1 MHFNLIDLAVLAALV
16 AAAVDASRRDFAF
29 YAGELSAL
37 AVGIVVALAGAGL
50 LGGLFQ
56 RVLGVQPG
64 LSGFAAFLLL
74 LVVVHGVV
82 QVATQAPITRVAGR
96 LRDALSARH
105 WRLAS
110 AVPGAGVAALL
121 SLLLVG
127 ALTVLPN
134 AGVRQLVQGSAIGS
148 AVMGAGIARRPLSV
162 FLIPTPTPSIVVTA
176 PESNPGEDA
185 FYKLHFPPD
194 LQIELDSDAERTML
208 REINQARSARGLTT
222 LRLSPALQKVA
233 RDHSRDMY
241 ERHYFSHRTPE
252 GLTPYD
258 RLRAQHISY
267 VTAGENIAFAPDADQ
282 AWQALMSSP
291 DHRANI
297 LNQDY
302 RCVGIGAYRGL
313 NGFEEMVTQEF
324 DDCSA

>member
-1 MHFNLIDLAVLAALV
+1 MHFNLIDVAVLAAV
-16 AAAVDASRRDFAF
+16 AVMAVDASRRGFAF
-29 YAGELSAL
+29 YAAELCAL
-37 AVGIVVALAGAGL
+37 AVGVAVALAGAGL
-50 LGGLFQ
+50 LGALFQ
-56 RVLGVQPG
+56 RLLGVEPG
-64 LSGFAAFLLL
+64 LAGFVAFLLL

-82 QVATQAPITRVAGR
+82 QVAIQPRITGVAGR
-96 LRDALSARH
+96 LRDALSPRR
-105 WRLAS
+105 WQLVS
-110 AVPGAGVAALL
+110 AAPGAGVAALL
-121 SLLLVG
+121 SLLLVS
-127 ALTVLPN
+127 ALSVLPN
-134 AGVRQLVQGSAIGS
+134 EAVRHLVSGSAIGS
-148 AVMGAGIARRPLSV
+148 AVMGDGIVRRPLDT
-162 FLIPTPTPSIVVTA
+162 FLIPTPTPSIIVTA

-185 FYKLHFPPD
+185 FYKLHFPSN
-194 LQIELDSDAERTML
+194 LQIEVDGDAERTML
-208 REINQARSARGLTT
+208 REINRARTARGLAP
-222 LRLSPALQKVA
+222 LRLSPALQQVA

-241 ERHYFSHRTPE
+241 QRHYFSHRTPE

-324 DDCSA
+324 GDCAA